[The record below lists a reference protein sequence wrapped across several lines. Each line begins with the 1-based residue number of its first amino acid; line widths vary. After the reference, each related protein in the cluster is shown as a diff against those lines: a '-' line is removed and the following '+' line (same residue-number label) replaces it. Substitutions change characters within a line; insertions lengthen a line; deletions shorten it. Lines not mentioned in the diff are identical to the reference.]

1 MKSLILIIQIADI
14 ALHII
19 SNQAE
24 ILRILAN
31 LIIIA
36 WVFKFYNGNS
46 KNINWT
52 ILGIYLIFNFSF
64 LFIRGLSN
72 NGDPRI
78 FFWVAVLLTTLFS
91 SLIINRK
98 V

>member
-64 LFIRGLSN
+64 QMIHLKCFKTKLENLKSKILFKL
-72 NGDPRI
+72 P
-78 FFWVAVLLTTLFS
+78 LP
-91 SLIINRK
+91 
-98 V
+98 